1 MSILKAAILGLIQ
14 GIAEFLPISSSG
26 HLVLFQN
33 LLGMTSAEEN
43 ILFDILLH
51 FGTLISVAVFYWQ
64 DIWEMIKAFFGLIGD
79 LFKGKF
85 DINKKPASRFIGLL
99 FVATLPLFVAV
110 IFNDKVEEVF
120 SSTLFVGC
128 ALLVT
133 GVILFIVDRIPKGT
147 TDESNTKYKN
157 AFVVG
162 LFQLFAIFPG
172 ISRSGSTIF
181 GGTLVGMSKK
191 FAVKFSLLMSL
202 IAILGAVAT
211 SVPDISGG
219 ALSSVSLSACIV
231 GMAVAAISGFFA
243 IKFLVNMLNKGKF
256 RYFSY
261 YCWTVGIIAI
271 IFSIIK

>member
-1 MSILKAAILGLIQ
+1 MAVLKAAILGLVQ

-33 LLGMTSAEEN
+33 LLGMNSGEEN

-51 FGTLISVAVFYWQ
+51 FGTLISVAIFYWQ
-64 DIWEMIKAFFGLIGD
+64 DIWEMIKAFFGLIAD

-85 DINKKPASRFIGLL
+85 NINKTSATRFIGLL
-99 FVATLPLFVAV
+99 FVATLPLIVAV
-110 IFNDKVEEVF
+110 VFNDKIEEVF

-133 GVILFIVDRIPKGT
+133 GAILFIVDRLPKGT

-157 AFVVG
+157 AFIVG

-191 FAVKFSLLMSL
+191 FAVKFSLLMSM

-211 SVPDISGG
+211 SIPDITGG
-219 ALSSVSLSACIV
+219 ALASVSLGSCIV
-231 GMAVAAISGFFA
+231 GMVVAAVSGVFA

-261 YCWTVGIIAI
+261 YCWAVGIIAI
-271 IFSIIK
+271 IASIIK

>member
-1 MSILKAAILGLIQ
+1 MTVLNAVILGIIQ

-33 LLGMTSAEEN
+33 LLGLNSGEDLV
-43 ILFDILLH
+43 LFDILLH
-51 FGTLISVAVFYWQ
+51 FGTLISVAVFYWR
-64 DIWEMIKAFFGLIGD
+64 DIREMIKAFFGFFGD

-85 DINKKPASRFIGLL
+85 TLNKKSASRFIGLL
-99 FVATLPLFVAV
+99 FVATLPLGIAV
-110 IFNDKVEEVF
+110 IFNDKIEKAF

-133 GVILFIVDRIPKGT
+133 GVILFIVDRLPEGT
-147 TDESNTKYKN
+147 TDESDTKYKN
-157 AFVVG
+157 AFIVG

-181 GGTLVGMSKK
+181 GGTLVKMSKK
-191 FAVKFSLLMSL
+191 FAVKFSLLMSM
-202 IAILGAVAT
+202 IAISGAVVT
-211 SVPDISGG
+211 KIPDIKSGEVT
-219 ALSSVSLSACIV
+219 AVSPLSCIV
-231 GMAVAAISGFFA
+231 GMVVAAVCGILA

-261 YCWTVGIIAI
+261 YCWAVGVISIIA
-271 IFSIIK
+271 SVIK